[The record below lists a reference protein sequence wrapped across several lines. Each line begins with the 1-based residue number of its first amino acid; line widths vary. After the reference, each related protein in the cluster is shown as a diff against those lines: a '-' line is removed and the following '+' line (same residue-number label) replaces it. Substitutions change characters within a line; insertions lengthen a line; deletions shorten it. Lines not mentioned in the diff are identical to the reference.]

1 MSEMPDEMEIDEEAV
16 PLAMFPDEMEIEDE
30 AVPMG
35 DVGDVIIDI
44 VDDAAVLS
52 DVPMTG
58 DAPVIEFGAL
68 VLLGGGALLA
78 QLNAKKKENE

>member
-1 MSEMPDEMEIDEEAV
+1 
-16 PLAMFPDEMEIEDE
+16 
-30 AVPMG
+30 
-35 DVGDVIIDI
+35 
-44 VDDAAVLS
+44 
-52 DVPMTG
+52 MTG